1 MDEQRYELK
10 KDIARRIK
18 FLHIGFICVV
28 AYFLIHIVLF
38 IFCNRELANDFEKL
52 RDGHLLSKQKVLAHR
67 GSIYSRNG
75 EVLATS
81 ITRST
86 VRIDFGCDRFC
97 SLGLEGYK
105 RGASELAKT
114 LSTVLKDK
122 SEAEYY
128 NELIRNNK
136 KLDRKSVV

>member
-105 RGASELAKT
+105 KGASELAKT

-122 SEAEYY
+122 
-128 NELIRNNK
+128 R
-136 KLDRKSVV
+136 